1 MSTSNSKTYLSAI
14 TETTLDSVVGP
25 VYITGMAKK
34 TDISDRTTLRW
45 GSLLR
50 PLKRRISQTGETVSA
65 YVRRLVANDLGRP
78 EPKFDGSGKGLKKY
92 NRERKRK
99 ARK

>member
-1 MSTSNSKTYLSAI
+1 MELCYHTDHELM
-14 TETTLDSVVGP
+14 LDTVVGL
-25 VYITGMAKK
+25 VYCYRMAKK
-34 TDISDRTTLRW
+34 IEVPERTTHRW
-45 GSLLR
+45 GSLRAHLS
-50 PLKRRISQTGETVSA
+50 RRLSKTGETLSA

>member
-1 MSTSNSKTYLSAI
+1 MSTTNLTCYH
-14 TETTLDSVVGP
+14 TTSLDTGVLP
-25 VYITGMAKK
+25 VYYSHMAKRK
-34 TDISDRTTLRW
+34 ITPIDF
-45 GSLLR
+45 GSLLL
-50 PLKRRISQTGETVSA
+50 PLKRRLSKTGETLSA